1 MSQIYMKRR
10 EQQKDSPAPQKAQAG
25 PSTAELAAGVR
36 PTGEQMGHRV
46 DLPDA
51 IREKMENSFG
61 ADFSHVRL
69 YESGTV
75 AEAGAEAV
83 TQGSNIAFA
92 PGKLDL
98 TSTAGQALLGHEL
111 SHVVSQA
118 RGESAGRGFL
128 NDAHLEAQADRQ
140 GMMAAQGESVYSG
153 PVTPIGTSSAAG
165 AAGPMQAKKKKD
177 MAQEA
182 LTWGDVGDL
191 PDEKLNDEDYL
202 DGSLNQYYRDLTDVK
217 YNSYIKRRAAAG
229 RGDDTRDMLEE
240 MRIGSPQDIDE
251 YIRQDVINTYNG
263 MKQASKDMNGRSFK
277 KRANALINSG
287 MYMGHA
293 KAIMNDPEVM
303 HNLLNV
309 DEREAYYNAMDN
321 FKLDRQVAKNSM
333 MAHAPDSERHEINAS
348 KEQKRL
354 RKLYRKERRK
364 GTDFSKYGLKVK

>member
-1 MSQIYMKRR
+1 
-10 EQQKDSPAPQKAQAG
+10 
-25 PSTAELAAGVR
+25 
-36 PTGEQMGHRV
+36 
-46 DLPDA
+46 
-51 IREKMENSFG
+51 
-61 ADFSHVRL
+61 
-69 YESGTV
+69 
-75 AEAGAEAV
+75 
-83 TQGSNIAFA
+83 
-92 PGKLDL
+92 
-98 TSTAGQALLGHEL
+98 
-111 SHVVSQA
+111 
-118 RGESAGRGFL
+118 
-128 NDAHLEAQADRQ
+128 
-140 GMMAAQGESVYSG
+140 MMAAQGESVYSG

-202 DGSLNQYYRDLTDVK
+202 DDNLDYVMGGYERNNLRDAK
-217 YNSYIKRRAAAG
+217 YNSYIKRRAAASLRDDVIYQG
-229 RGDDTRDMLEE
+229 DGYGDGQDDTCSMLVE
-240 MRIGSPQDIDE
+240 MRLGSQQDVNK
-251 YIRQDVINTYNG
+251 YIRKDVINTYNR
-263 MKQASKDMNGRSFK
+263 MKQATKDMNGRSFK
-277 KRANALINSG
+277 KRAKAYKNSG